1 MLPFLLGEPANR
13 QMEIDAQT
21 LKESYLG
28 RVVLFY
34 TKAPKVQGPIKRQAD
49 NLVQAWSRPILGR
62 SSDMRNR
69 KVLNIKD
76 LDLTAA
82 AEDLDAANGEESTQ
96 GQSQSQSQSQSQAR
110 SQGQKQ
116 RKKRVDWN
124 ERAEIN
130 TTAKGARLEK
140 ASASIPTLYLEVFT
154 NGQDFQYE
162 IAPESMH
169 KGNDRERDEHMRRIQ
184 MDNSR
189 FNKFA
194 RQMRGGKAA
203 R

>member
-1 MLPFLLGEPANR
+1 MSSVRMWQAIVDSRLLEAVSTWLEPMRPSGTLPAEGIQKALFEVLPRVRHFSRSVNITDS

-49 NLVQAWSRPILGR
+49 NLVQSWSRPILGR

-69 KVLNIKD
+69 KVPNIKD

-82 AEDLDAANGEESTQ
+82 AEDIDMAPLGDDEPSQGQSRSQSQ
-96 GQSQSQSQSQSQAR
+96 GQSQSQSQ
-110 SQGQKQ
+110 KP

-140 ASASIPTLYLEVFT
+140 ASVSIDIPY
-154 NGQDFQYE
+154 
-162 IAPESMH
+162 A
-169 KGNDRERDEHMRRIQ
+169 RE
-184 MDNSR
+184 
-189 FNKFA
+189 
-194 RQMRGGKAA
+194 
-203 R
+203 

>member
-1 MLPFLLGEPANR
+1 
-13 QMEIDAQT
+13 MEIDAQT

-82 AEDLDAANGEESTQ
+82 AEDLDAQGGDESTQ
-96 GQSQSQSQSQSQAR
+96 GQSQSQSQSQAR
-110 SQGQKQ
+110 SQGQKI

-140 ASASIPTLYLEVFT
+140 ASVSNTPLPHFHEETLMSRTSNTRSHLNRCIKEM
-154 NGQDFQYE
+154 
-162 IAPESMH
+162 I
-169 KGNDRERDEHMRRIQ
+169 ERGMNICEG
-184 MDNSR
+184 SR
-189 FNKFA
+189 WIILGLTSL
-194 RQMRGGKAA
+194 QGK
-203 R
+203 

>member
-1 MLPFLLGEPANR
+1 MLKAIKHLFSGTRTNE
-13 QMEIDAQT
+13 QMDIDAQT

-34 TKAPKVQGPIKRQAD
+34 TKAPRVQGPIKRQAD

-82 AEDLDAANGEESTQ
+82 AEDIDMGMGGDDQEP
-96 GQSQSQSQSQSQAR
+96 SQSQSQSQGGSQ
-110 SQGQKQ
+110 KP

-124 ERAEIN
+124 QRAEIN

-140 ASASIPTLYLEVFT
+140 ASVRSFVPSHL
-154 NGQDFQYE
+154 N
-162 IAPESMH
+162 
-169 KGNDRERDEHMRRIQ
+169 
-184 MDNSR
+184 
-189 FNKFA
+189 
-194 RQMRGGKAA
+194 
-203 R
+203 

>member
-1 MLPFLLGEPANR
+1 
-13 QMEIDAQT
+13 MEIDAQT

-82 AEDLDAANGEESTQ
+82 AEDLDAANGDESTQ
-96 GQSQSQSQSQSQAR
+96 GQSQSQSQSQAR

-140 ASASIPTLYLEVFT
+140 ASVSILNHL
-154 NGQDFQYE
+154 
-162 IAPESMH
+162 SMYVLTGRTSNTRSPPSRCI
-169 KGNDRERDEHMRRIQ
+169 KEMIERGMNICEGSKWIILGLTSLQ
-184 MDNSR
+184 
-189 FNKFA
+189 
-194 RQMRGGKAA
+194 GK
-203 R
+203 

>member
-1 MLPFLLGEPANR
+1 MLVRPVTENTADE

-96 GQSQSQSQSQSQAR
+96 GQSQSQSQSQAR

-140 ASASIPTLYLEVFT
+140 ASVRPHSSFLYQPANL
-154 NGQDFQYE
+154 QDFQYE

>member
-1 MLPFLLGEPANR
+1 
-13 QMEIDAQT
+13 MEIDAQT

-49 NLVQAWSRPILGR
+49 NLVQSWSRPILGR

-69 KVLNIKD
+69 KVPNIKD

-82 AEDLDAANGEESTQ
+82 AEDIDIAPLGDDEPSQGQSRSQSQ
-96 GQSQSQSQSQSQAR
+96 GQSQSQSQSQ
-110 SQGQKQ
+110 KP

-140 ASASIPTLYLEVFT
+140 ASVSIDIPYAREWLLTCK
-154 NGQDFQYE
+154 DFQYQ

-169 KGNDRERDEHMRRIQ
+169 KGKDRERDEHMRRIQ

>member
-1 MLPFLLGEPANR
+1 MSSVRMWQAIVDSRLLEAVSTWLEPMRPSGTLPAEGIQKALFEVLPRVRHFSRSVNITDS

-49 NLVQAWSRPILGR
+49 NLVQSWSRPILGR

-69 KVLNIKD
+69 KVPNIKD

-82 AEDLDAANGEESTQ
+82 AEDIDMAPLGDDEPSQSQSRSQSQ
-96 GQSQSQSQSQSQAR
+96 GQSQSQSQ
-110 SQGQKQ
+110 KP

-140 ASASIPTLYLEVFT
+140 ASVCHIPLNLHV
-154 NGQDFQYE
+154 
-162 IAPESMH
+162 
-169 KGNDRERDEHMRRIQ
+169 
-184 MDNSR
+184 
-189 FNKFA
+189 
-194 RQMRGGKAA
+194 
-203 R
+203 

>member
-1 MLPFLLGEPANR
+1 MD
-13 QMEIDAQT
+13 IDAQT

-34 TKAPKVQGPIKRQAD
+34 TKAPRVQGPIKRQAD

-82 AEDLDAANGEESTQ
+82 AEDIDMGMGGDDQEP
-96 GQSQSQSQSQSQAR
+96 SQSQSQSQGGSQ
-110 SQGQKQ
+110 KP

-124 ERAEIN
+124 QRAEIN

-140 ASASIPTLYLEVFT
+140 ASVRPYVPSQL
-154 NGQDFQYE
+154 N
-162 IAPESMH
+162 
-169 KGNDRERDEHMRRIQ
+169 
-184 MDNSR
+184 
-189 FNKFA
+189 
-194 RQMRGGKAA
+194 
-203 R
+203 

>member
-1 MLPFLLGEPANR
+1 
-13 QMEIDAQT
+13 MEIDAQT

-96 GQSQSQSQSQSQAR
+96 GQSQSQSQSQAR

-140 ASASIPTLYLEVFT
+140 ASVRLHTSSYNLNRA
-154 NGQDFQYE
+154 NCQDFQYE

>member
-1 MLPFLLGEPANR
+1 
-13 QMEIDAQT
+13 MEIDAQT

-49 NLVQAWSRPILGR
+49 NLVQSWSRPILGR

-69 KVLNIKD
+69 KVPNIKD

-82 AEDLDAANGEESTQ
+82 AEDIDMAPLGDDEPSQGQSRSQSQ
-96 GQSQSQSQSQSQAR
+96 GQSQSQSQSQ
-110 SQGQKQ
+110 KP

-140 ASASIPTLYLEVFT
+140 ASVSIDILYV
-154 NGQDFQYE
+154 
-162 IAPESMH
+162 
-169 KGNDRERDEHMRRIQ
+169 RE
-184 MDNSR
+184 
-189 FNKFA
+189 
-194 RQMRGGKAA
+194 
-203 R
+203 

>member
-1 MLPFLLGEPANR
+1 
-13 QMEIDAQT
+13 MEIDAQT

-49 NLVQAWSRPILGR
+49 NLVQSWSRPILGR

-69 KVLNIKD
+69 KVMNIKD

-82 AEDLDAANGEESTQ
+82 AEDLDAQAGEESTQ
-96 GQSQSQSQSQSQAR
+96 GQSQSQSQSQSQAKA
-110 SQGQKQ
+110 SQKN

-140 ASASIPTLYLEVFT
+140 ASVSVP
-154 NGQDFQYE
+154 D
-162 IAPESMH
+162 H
-169 KGNDRERDEHMRRIQ
+169 IQ
-184 MDNSR
+184 LRLPAN
-189 FNKFA
+189 N
-194 RQMRGGKAA
+194 
-203 R
+203 

>member
-1 MLPFLLGEPANR
+1 MD
-13 QMEIDAQT
+13 IDAQT

-34 TKAPKVQGPIKRQAD
+34 TKAPRVQGPIKRQAD

-69 KVLNIKD
+69 KVVNIKD

-82 AEDLDAANGEESTQ
+82 AEDIEMAAGAGGGEDQEGSQ
-96 GQSQSQSQSQSQAR
+96 RYSQSQGQASQ
-110 SQGQKQ
+110 KP

-140 ASASIPTLYLEVFT
+140 ASVCFSLCSPHKRSACRTDVILII
-154 NGQDFQYE
+154 QDFQYQ

-169 KGNDRERDEHMRRIQ
+169 KGKDRERDEHMRRIQ

-194 RQMRGGKAA
+194 RQMRGGKAGG
-203 R
+203 RG

>member
-1 MLPFLLGEPANR
+1 MSSVRMWQAIVDSRLLEAVSTWLEPMRPSGTLPAEGIQKALFEVLPRVCHFSKSGNLTDS

-49 NLVQAWSRPILGR
+49 NLVQSWSRPILGR

-69 KVLNIKD
+69 KVPNIKD

-82 AEDLDAANGEESTQ
+82 AEDIDMAPLGDDEPSQGQSRSQSQ
-96 GQSQSQSQSQSQAR
+96 GQSQSQSQ
-110 SQGQKQ
+110 KP

-140 ASASIPTLYLEVFT
+140 ASVCHIPLNLHV
-154 NGQDFQYE
+154 
-162 IAPESMH
+162 
-169 KGNDRERDEHMRRIQ
+169 
-184 MDNSR
+184 
-189 FNKFA
+189 
-194 RQMRGGKAA
+194 
-203 R
+203 

>member
-1 MLPFLLGEPANR
+1 MD
-13 QMEIDAQT
+13 IDAQT

-34 TKAPKVQGPIKRQAD
+34 TKAPRVQGPIKRQAD

-69 KVLNIKD
+69 KVVNIKD

-82 AEDLDAANGEESTQ
+82 AEDIEMAAGAGGGEDQEGSQ
-96 GQSQSQSQSQSQAR
+96 RYSQSQGQASQ
-110 SQGQKQ
+110 KP

-140 ASASIPTLYLEVFT
+140 ASVCLSLCSP
-154 NGQDFQYE
+154 
-162 IAPESMH
+162 H
-169 KGNDRERDEHMRRIQ
+169 KR
-184 MDNSR
+184 S
-189 FNKFA
+189 A
-194 RQMRGGKAA
+194 
-203 R
+203 

>member
-1 MLPFLLGEPANR
+1 MD
-13 QMEIDAQT
+13 IDAQT

-34 TKAPKVQGPIKRQAD
+34 TKAPRVQGPIKRQAD

-82 AEDLDAANGEESTQ
+82 AEDIDMGMGGDDQEP
-96 GQSQSQSQSQSQAR
+96 SQSQSQSQGGSQ
-110 SQGQKQ
+110 KP

-124 ERAEIN
+124 QRAEIN

-140 ASASIPTLYLEVFT
+140 ASVRPFNPSYL
-154 NGQDFQYE
+154 
-162 IAPESMH
+162 I
-169 KGNDRERDEHMRRIQ
+169 
-184 MDNSR
+184 
-189 FNKFA
+189 
-194 RQMRGGKAA
+194 
-203 R
+203 

>member
-1 MLPFLLGEPANR
+1 
-13 QMEIDAQT
+13 MEIDAQT

-69 KVLNIKD
+69 KVMNIKD

-82 AEDLDAANGEESTQ
+82 AEDLDAANGEEATQ
-96 GQSQSQSQSQSQAR
+96 GQSQSQSQSQAR

-140 ASASIPTLYLEVFT
+140 ASVCLYLSFHNT
-154 NGQDFQYE
+154 KRANLQDFQYE

>member
-1 MLPFLLGEPANR
+1 
-13 QMEIDAQT
+13 MEIDAQT

-49 NLVQAWSRPILGR
+49 NLVQSWSRPILGR

-69 KVLNIKD
+69 KVPNIKD

-82 AEDLDAANGEESTQ
+82 AEDIDMAQQGEDEGPSQ
-96 GQSQSQSQSQSQAR
+96 SRSQSQSQSQGQSQ
-110 SQGQKQ
+110 SQKP

-140 ASASIPTLYLEVFT
+140 ASVYPFPVPLC
-154 NGQDFQYE
+154 
-162 IAPESMH
+162 H
-169 KGNDRERDEHMRRIQ
+169 
-184 MDNSR
+184 
-189 FNKFA
+189 
-194 RQMRGGKAA
+194 
-203 R
+203 

>member
-1 MLPFLLGEPANR
+1 MSSVRMWQAIVDSRLLEAVSTWLEPMRPSGTLPAEGIQKALFEVLPRVCHFRKSGNLTDS

-49 NLVQAWSRPILGR
+49 NLVQSWSRPILGR

-69 KVLNIKD
+69 KVPNIKD

-82 AEDLDAANGEESTQ
+82 AEDIDMAPLGDDEPSQSQSRSQSQ
-96 GQSQSQSQSQSQAR
+96 GQSQSQSQ
-110 SQGQKQ
+110 KP

-140 ASASIPTLYLEVFT
+140 ASVSIDKYRLT
-154 NGQDFQYE
+154 
-162 IAPESMH
+162 MC
-169 KGNDRERDEHMRRIQ
+169 R
-184 MDNSR
+184 
-189 FNKFA
+189 
-194 RQMRGGKAA
+194 
-203 R
+203 

>member
-1 MLPFLLGEPANR
+1 
-13 QMEIDAQT
+13 MEIDAQT

-49 NLVQAWSRPILGR
+49 NLVQSWSRPILGR

-69 KVLNIKD
+69 KVMNIKD

-82 AEDLDAANGEESTQ
+82 AEDLDAQAGEESTQ
-96 GQSQSQSQSQSQAR
+96 GQSQSQSQSQSQAKA
-110 SQGQKQ
+110 SQKN

-140 ASASIPTLYLEVFT
+140 ASVSLLSSFCQHEGMLTSRTSNTRSHLNRCRKETIERGMSICE
-154 NGQDFQYE
+154 
-162 IAPESMH
+162 ESRWTILDSISLQ
-169 KGNDRERDEHMRRIQ
+169 GR
-184 MDNSR
+184 
-189 FNKFA
+189 
-194 RQMRGGKAA
+194 
-203 R
+203 